1 MKLRFLLLVPASI
14 LPLLSAGC
22 SSDEENVDSHGGQ
35 AGSAGTG
42 AEVAK
47 TTFFVTSDTSPTAN
61 LGGLEGADARCQR
74 LADAAGLGAHTFH
87 AYLSAEQDP
96 EDESKT
102 VDARDRIGTGPWYN
116 SKGVL
121 LAANSSALHALSGDP
136 ELFLDE
142 KGNRVNGQWQDSPT
156 PNEHDILT
164 GTAADGTLLE
174 GKTCADW
181 TSEADDL
188 TAQVGHTDGLGPSM
202 NANPPY
208 NSWNSVH
215 ESESCA
221 DTLPRGGAGKLY
233 CFAID

>member
-1 MKLRFLLLVPASI
+1 MKLRFLPLIPALI

-22 SSDEENVDSHGGQ
+22 GSDEDNVDSHQGQ

-42 AEVAK
+42 GEVAK
-47 TTFFVTSDTSPTAN
+47 TTFFVTSDTSSSAN
-61 LGGLEGADARCQR
+61 LGGLRGADARCQR
-74 LADAAGLGAHTFH
+74 LADAAGLGAFTFH

-96 EDESKT
+96 DDESKT
-102 VDARDRIGTGPWYN
+102 VNARDRIGTGPWHN

-121 LAANSSALHALSGDP
+121 LAADLDALHELSGDAN
-136 ELFLDE
+136 LFLDE
-142 KGNRVNGQWQDSPT
+142 QGNQVNGQWQDSPM

-181 TSEADDL
+181 TSEAEDL

-202 NANPPY
+202 NPAPPY

-221 DTLPRGGAGKLY
+221 DTAPRGGAGKLY